1 MPFHRLTI
9 PTYYG
14 GLPTG
19 YDYINNADGGTP
31 APADGKKIGGPN
43 NGTYFV
49 AFQDDATSSNANRAN
64 KALAENCDALDDLFR
79 TSQVVIRYIDGVTT
93 EPGTDTFTLPGD
105 VYVGGSNED
114 PPVVADEYTVQGLVH
129 MVDAYGNDI
138 VVGEDIVSPSDILD
152 ASGVS
157 VVGVP
162 ASGFYTNPRVYFP
175 LGLPA
180 STHYRIYYLARR
192 SLHDIIRYKPSE
204 FFTNQIRNIHYVP
217 AGLHLQGL
225 NEKYNRQVAYDAI
238 LPETWP
244 TNTPVV
250 WSTPGSGAWFKKTA
264 HPITGFI
271 KRPFSGT
278 VQGTL
283 DSLDYLLGATFAAQS
298 NIRLTDFGNPPNST
312 YRLGAGSGFVYMGHG
327 ATAFEDHNATGA
339 PGFFGFGHFVHRR
352 QIVAGGDD
360 STILLTDSTVSI
372 NGDTITLSGQNVFYK
387 NISGSDTTSFAQGID
402 ILVLKDSGGRYY
414 YVTVTKVLSAT
425 TGTLRYLD
433 GSHVNISGPTSFT
446 LVAWLSP
453 CFYSADQAVAYYNGR
468 GLGNTLPPA
477 YAGFFFAEPPA
488 VHGSAPLEPRRY
500 VRAFA
505 GDTDFGSIALTWG
518 GFDKTNPTST
528 GGKYVEK
535 GILYAR
541 GGAKFNDV
549 VLFNGEVLHRNRI
562 NIEARD
568 DAALLIPKL
577 AFNEPTRDTPVYN
590 LVYESSAYDG
600 SGTLTGKCRVY
611 QHSYGL
617 ITTYNARWDTA
628 DSKWHADYTVA
639 PASYERL
646 DGAGGRVRKFK
657 RNTAATPSWLDSAW
671 DDVAAGTC
679 TGFKYIAFDYG
690 NTILTIAPDGNWHGI
705 QRTAPSSANLAVM
718 FGTGVEG
725 YVIDVAGQIVIARSP
740 AAPAGTHFDVRLEID
755 SNNGSGWQP
764 IPGSTLSND
773 YGLLP
778 TYQSGAR
785 LFWSLRGVAVVGAP
799 TPLAGTIRSA
809 VKVRMAVM
817 GDHGGSND
825 SIIVY
830 TANLR
835 AEMKALGV

>member
-19 YDYINNADGGTP
+19 YDYINNAGGGTP

-43 NGTYFV
+43 DGTYFV
-49 AFQDDATSSNANRAN
+49 AFQDDATSSNANRAS

-93 EPGTDTFTLPGD
+93 DPHTDTFTLPGD

-114 PPVVADEYTVQGLVH
+114 PPVVADAYTVQGLVH

-138 VVGEDIVSPSDILD
+138 VVDEDVVRPNDILD
-152 ASGVS
+152 ANGVS

-162 ASGFYTNPRVYFP
+162 ASGFYTNPKAYFP

-192 SLHDIIRYKPSE
+192 SLHDIIQYKPSE
-204 FFTNQIRNIHYVP
+204 FFTNQIRNINYVP
-217 AGLHLQGL
+217 DGLHLQGL
-225 NEKYNRQVAYDAI
+225 NEKYNRQGAYDAV

-244 TNTPVV
+244 TLTPVV
-250 WSTPGSGAWFKKTA
+250 WNTPGSGAWFKKTA

-271 KRPFSGT
+271 KRPYSGS

-298 NIRLTDFGNPPNST
+298 NISLTDFGNPPNST

-327 ATAFEDHNATGA
+327 ATALEDHNATGA

-352 QIVAGGDD
+352 QTAAGGSD
-360 STILLTDSTVSI
+360 STILLVDSIVSI
-372 NGDTITLSGQNVFYK
+372 NGDIITLSGQNVFYK
-387 NISGSDTTSFAQGID
+387 NINGSDITSFAQGID
-402 ILVLKDSGGRYY
+402 ILVLKDSAGKYY
-414 YVTVTKVLSAT
+414 YVTVTEVLSAT

-488 VHGSAPLEPRRY
+488 VHGSAPLTPRRY

-505 GDTDFGSIALTWG
+505 GDMKPGSIALAWG

-535 GILYAR
+535 STLYAD
-541 GGAKFNDV
+541 GSAD
-549 VLFNGEVLHRNRI
+549 FNGTVFFKDKVLHNNKI
-562 NIEARD
+562 IVVTGGED
-568 DAALLIPKL
+568 TALLTAKL
-577 AFNEPTRDTPVYN
+577 DFNEIPRNTPVYN
-590 LVYESSAYDG
+590 LVYESSAYDN
-600 SGTLTGKCRVY
+600 SGIISGKCRVY

-617 ITTYNARWDTA
+617 ITTYNARWDST
-628 DSKWHADYTVA
+628 DSKWHADSDAA

-657 RNTAATPSWLDSAW
+657 RDTAATSTGWSDNAW

-679 TGFKYIAFDYG
+679 TGFKYLSKDSGFVDI
-690 NTILTIAPDGNWHGI
+690 TPDGNWHPV
-705 QRTAPSSANLAVM
+705 TDMAVM
-718 FGTGVEG
+718 FDTGV
-725 YVIDVAGQIVIARSP
+725 AGHMVDAIGRIVFSRTN
-740 AAPAGTHFDVRLEID
+740 APSTGTALAVRLEFRHAD
-755 SNNGSGWQP
+755 KDWEG
-764 IPGSTLSND
+764 IPGSTISWTTLTP
-773 YGLLP
+773 P
-778 TYQSGAR
+778 TYTDNYQVR
-785 LFWSLRGVAVVGAP
+785 WS
-799 TPLAGTIRSA
+799 TNGTIAITGSVYSSGL
-809 VKVRMAVM
+809 VKAAQVRMVVL
-817 GDHGGSND
+817 GSSSGTSGEVIN
-825 SIIVY
+825 VFNA
-830 TANLR
+830 TLR
-835 AEMKALGV
+835 VEMKAVGV

>member
-1 MPFHRLTI
+1 
-9 PTYYG
+9 
-14 GLPTG
+14 
-19 YDYINNADGGTP
+19 
-31 APADGKKIGGPN
+31 
-43 NGTYFV
+43 V
-49 AFQDDATSSNANRAN
+49 
-64 KALAENCDALDDLFR
+64 
-79 TSQVVIRYIDGVTT
+79 
-93 EPGTDTFTLPGD
+93 GTD
-105 VYVGGSNED
+105 
-114 PPVVADEYTVQGLVH
+114 
-129 MVDAYGNDI
+129 GNDLVVDEFI
-138 VVGEDIVSPSDILD
+138 VRPTDILD
-152 ASGVS
+152 ANGVS

-162 ASGFYTNPRVYFP
+162 TSGFYTNPRVRFSS
-175 LGLPA
+175 GLPV

-204 FFTNQIRNIHYVP
+204 FFTNQIRNINYVP

-225 NEKYNRQVAYDAI
+225 NEKYNRQQASYDAVP
-238 LPETWP
+238 PETWP
-244 TNTPVV
+244 TTSLNAL
-250 WSTPGSGAWFKKTA
+250 GSGAWFKKTA
-264 HPITGFI
+264 YPITGFI
-271 KRPFSGT
+271 RFILGGLK
-278 VQGTL
+278 QGTL

-298 NIRLTDFGNPPNST
+298 NISLTDFGNPPNST

-327 ATAFEDHNATGA
+327 ATAYEDHIATGA

-352 QIVAGGDD
+352 QTIAGGSD

-372 NGDTITLSGQNVFYK
+372 NGDAITLSGQNVFYK

-425 TGTLRYLD
+425 TGILRYLD
-433 GSHVNISGPTSFT
+433 GSHVNINGPTPFT

-468 GLGNTLPPA
+468 GLGNTFPPA
-477 YAGFFFAEPPA
+477 HAGFFFAEPPA

-505 GDTDFGSIALTWG
+505 GDTKPNSIALTWG
-518 GFDKTNPTST
+518 GFDGANPTGA
-528 GGKYVEK
+528 GGRYAEK
-535 GILYAR
+535 GTLHAD
-541 GGAKFNDV
+541 GGAD
-549 VLFNGEVLHRNRI
+549 FNGVVSFRGVALHNNKI
-562 NIEARD
+562 IVTTDGGNT
-568 DAALLIPKL
+568 ALLTPKL
-577 AFNEPTRDTPVYN
+577 DLNEPPRNGAVYN
-590 LVYESSAYDG
+590 LVYESSMYDTG
-600 SGTLTGKCRVY
+600 GTITGKCRVY

-617 ITTYNARWDTA
+617 ITTYNARWDST
-628 DSKWHADYTVA
+628 DSKWHADSTVA

-690 NTILTIAPDGNWHGI
+690 DTILTIAPDGNWHGI

-740 AAPAGTHFDVRLEID
+740 AALAGTHFDVRLEID
-755 SNNGSGWQP
+755 SNNGLGWQP
-764 IPGSTLSND
+764 IPGSTLSNG